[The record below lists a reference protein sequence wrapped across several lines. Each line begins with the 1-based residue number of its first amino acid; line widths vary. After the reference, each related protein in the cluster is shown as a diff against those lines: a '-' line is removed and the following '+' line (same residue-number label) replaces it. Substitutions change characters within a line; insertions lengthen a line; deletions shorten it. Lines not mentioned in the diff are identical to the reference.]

1 MDATTNFHSCIL
13 SRSAM
18 QIKSRRWNHEI
29 NETHERILRDL
40 LPELE
45 DPRDPRWPGLRA
57 DVSKLSNRSHMNC
70 YYISNFRVFRVF
82 RGSLP
87 SGNSVVALM
96 DTYLVAYD
104 ISNPKRLRKVASTCE
119 DFGLRRQ
126 FSVFVCRLTATD
138 LVRLKS
144 RLYEIIDLDM
154 DQVIFVPLCARCS
167 GQIEALG
174 RPIEPPDARDVVI
187 VS

>member
-1 MDATTNFHSCIL
+1 
-13 SRSAM
+13 
-18 QIKSRRWNHEI
+18 
-29 NETHERILRDL
+29 
-40 LPELE
+40 
-45 DPRDPRWPGLRA
+45 
-57 DVSKLSNRSHMNC
+57 
-70 YYISNFRVFRVF
+70 
-82 RGSLP
+82 
-87 SGNSVVALM
+87 M

-154 DQVIFVPLCARCS
+154 DQVIFVPLCALFVPLCARCS
-167 GQIEALG
+167 EQIEALG
-174 RPIEPPDARDVVI
+174 RPTERPDARDVVI